1 MALMFTLLIHQGIV
15 AVINVYG
22 GTLFSTSWTPLYSV
36 AEAEKLTCDGLTIKT
51 MFSVG
56 FTRPIRKCES
66 SSLPFYEE
74 FGLSDF
80 VKTDADQRMNDIVG
94 SAYYVAP
101 KVLHRSYNK
110 EADMWSIGVIIYIL
124 LCGSRPFF
132 AKTES
137 AIFRSVV
144 KAEPNFIG
152 TPWPSVSLEAKD
164 FVKRLLNKDHRKR
177 MTASQALNQRPNDIV
192 GCAYYVAPE
201 VLHRSYNKEADMW
214 TSATVLVQHFVGSA
228 YYVSILVVG
237 CLAESKRVA
246 LHQKI

>member
-1 MALMFTLLIHQGIV
+1 
-15 AVINVYG
+15 
-22 GTLFSTSWTPLYSV
+22 V

-56 FTRPIRKCES
+56 FTRPQSKVCR
-66 SSLPFYEE
+66 
-74 FGLSDF
+74 
-80 VKTDADQRMNDIVG
+80 DADQRMNDIVG

-152 TPWPSVSLEAKD
+152 TPWTSVSLEAKD

-177 MTASQALNQRPNDIV
+177 MTASQAL
-192 GCAYYVAPE
+192 
-201 VLHRSYNKEADMW
+201 
-214 TSATVLVQHFVGSA
+214 
-228 YYVSILVVG
+228 
-237 CLAESKRVA
+237 SKTC
-246 LHQKI
+246 IY